1 MFDFVYLSSIRRADD
16 VERPRFLMGLDLTRV
31 KIHGIII
38 WIRRCYITTIEHP
51 ASAASPV
58 QIFFIRSL
66 ICVRSLYRKAA
77 ITSQYETRNA
87 NVIPPPLSL
96 IKNYFFK
103 KKMKPFIDDI
113 LHRYIFESWC
123 PEPFNAD
130 ASIHIFILLA
140 SVKYCYWAQLMRRDH
155 IWRYRCE
162 HRLESTAYT
171 MELYNKREL
180 YYIQRALFAQRCIWS
195 FPYQLYI
202 AAFTLLY
209 LYRI

>member
-16 VERPRFLMGLDLTRV
+16 VERPRFLMEWDLTRV

-96 IKNYFFK
+96 IKNYFLK
-103 KKMKPFIDDI
+103 KKDEAIYWW
-113 LHRYIFESWC
+113 YITSLYIRVLISRALQC
-123 PEPFNAD
+123 RCSYPYIYITR
-130 ASIHIFILLA
+130 SRKVLLLA
-140 SVKYCYWAQLMRRDH
+140 E
-155 IWRYRCE
+155 RC
-162 HRLESTAYT
+162 
-171 MELYNKREL
+171 
-180 YYIQRALFAQRCIWS
+180 
-195 FPYQLYI
+195 
-202 AAFTLLY
+202 AA
-209 LYRI
+209 